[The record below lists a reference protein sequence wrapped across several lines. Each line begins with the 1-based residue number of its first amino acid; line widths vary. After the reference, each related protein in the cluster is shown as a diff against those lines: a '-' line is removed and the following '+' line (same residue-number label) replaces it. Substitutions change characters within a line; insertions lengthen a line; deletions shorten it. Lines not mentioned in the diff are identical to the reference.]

1 MRIRQTGFS
10 LIEIAVVLVIL
21 GLLIGS
27 VLKGQELMTGA
38 RVRYLIRQQDD
49 LKIAYFAF
57 FDRYRALPGD
67 YAGAVGV
74 IPDLSTAAC
83 NGGVGN
89 GNGRIETAGNENT
102 LVWEHLSKAGFLN
115 TKYTCAA
122 TISPSTT
129 PINPYGEALEIVFDA
144 NYAGA
149 AVSPRHNLKTGAM
162 IPSNLLYEI
171 DWKTDDGNPVN
182 GSFRA
187 VPPAADC
194 YDATAGAWLFKTPA
208 SNCTAA
214 SVF

>member
-1 MRIRQTGFS
+1 MKVRQKGFS

-21 GLLIGS
+21 GLLMGS
-27 VLKGQELMTGA
+27 ILKGQELMTGA

-67 YAGAVGV
+67 YSGALGV

-122 TISPSTT
+122 TVSPSTT

-144 NYAGA
+144 NYAGTTVA
-149 AVSPRHNLKTGAM
+149 PRHNLKTGAM

-171 DWKTDDGNPVN
+171 DWKTDDGNPFN

-194 YDATAGAWLFKTPA
+194 YDVAAGAWLFKAPA
-208 SNCTAA
+208 SNCAGA